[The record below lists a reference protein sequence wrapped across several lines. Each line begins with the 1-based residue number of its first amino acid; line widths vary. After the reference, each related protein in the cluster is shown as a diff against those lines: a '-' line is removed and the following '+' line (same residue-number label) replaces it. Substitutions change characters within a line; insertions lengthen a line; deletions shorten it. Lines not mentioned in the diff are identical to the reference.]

1 MTEAEQPVFDL
12 QAVKKTYDTGGG
24 RTVEVLTDINFKVV
38 PGEALS
44 IVGASGSGKSTLL
57 NILGTLDRPSSGK
70 MLLDGEDTGALDEA
84 ALAKARNRKIGFIFQ
99 MHHLLPQCTILE
111 NVLIPTLINRTDDNA
126 VQRAEKLL
134 ERIGLADRIS
144 HRPAQLSGG
153 ECQRVAVVRSL
164 INRPRVVLADEPTGS
179 LDRKASD
186 NLAELLLELNREEH
200 VTLITVTHDRE
211 LAARM
216 PRKLTLFDGKL
227 KEDEQ

>member
-1 MTEAEQPVFDL
+1 MNDQAKPIYDL
-12 QAVKKTYDTGGG
+12 QAISKTYDTGGG